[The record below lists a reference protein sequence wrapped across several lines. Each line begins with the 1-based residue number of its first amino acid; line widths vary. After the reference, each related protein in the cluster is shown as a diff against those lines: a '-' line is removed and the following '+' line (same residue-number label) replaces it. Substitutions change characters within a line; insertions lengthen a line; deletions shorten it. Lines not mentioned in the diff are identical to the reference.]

1 MYLDNTSRSKS
12 ITMQA
17 TESGVEL
24 VGGWGGRG
32 RRLSPEQPEQPA
44 QSVQVTP
51 RPYVQDA
58 FRHLTPVEVD
68 LATLKSKFDMRL
80 SDAAKSLGISITSF
94 KQVCRKLGVARWP
107 RRVRPRSG
115 AQQPGSNSD
124 SESELIESPRPPI
137 PRDGGSGSSVAGGSR
152 KRPAESD
159 INTRSLRVGESGLKE
174 SLAAC
179 ESFLLP
185 ADPSIQGT
193 WSDGRVSV
201 STKTAMHQT
210 TQRWTLP
217 HSLSLGQAARS
228 TAMPFHSTW
237 PSSFPGL
244 TTEERCMHFAP
255 GTPTGGTAKEGLH
268 QVLRPSPEVLPW
280 CHRGLHDLSHQS
292 MGSIL
297 GHDSFDTRSATRS
310 TLDMPVQCAQ
320 SPHVFGL
327 SRSNFPGYGVQNLA
341 QQSAESPPQRRAG
354 LGGLSAEIESTELQL
369 ASLMD
374 LQEYIAFPSLE
385 SLMKDRDSAK

>member
-1 MYLDNTSRSKS
+1 
-12 ITMQA
+12 MQA
-17 TESGVEL
+17 TESGGEL

-32 RRLSPEQPEQPA
+32 RGLSPEQPEQPA
-44 QSVQVTP
+44 HSVQVTP

-124 SESELIESPRPPI
+124 SESELIESPRP
-137 PRDGGSGSSVAGGSR
+137 RDGGSSAAGGSR
-152 KRPAESD
+152 KRPAETD
-159 INTRSLRVGESGLKE
+159 MNTRSLRVGESGLKE
-174 SLAAC
+174 S
-179 ESFLLP
+179 FWPP

-193 WSDGRVSV
+193 WSDGCVSV
-201 STKTAMHQT
+201 STKTAMHQM
-210 TQRWTLP
+210 TQPWTLP
-217 HSLSLGQAARS
+217 HSLSLGQAAQS
-228 TAMPFHSTW
+228 TAMPFHSIW
-237 PSSFPGL
+237 PSSFTGL
-244 TTEERCMHFAP
+244 TTEERWMYIAP
-255 GTPTGGTAKEGLH
+255 GTPTGCTAKEGLH

-280 CHRGLHDLSHQS
+280 CHRGLHDLSRQS

-297 GHDSFDTRSATRS
+297 RHDSFDTRSATRS
-310 TLDMPVQCAQ
+310 TFDMPVQCAQ
-320 SPHVFGL
+320 SLHAFGL
-327 SRSNFPGYGVQNLA
+327 CRSNVPGYGVQNFA
-341 QQSAESPPQRRAG
+341 QQSAESPTQRRAG
-354 LGGLSAEIESTELQL
+354 LGGLSAEIESTGLQL

-374 LQEYIAFPSLE
+374 LQEYIAFPSLD
-385 SLMKDRDSAK
+385 SLMKDRDSK